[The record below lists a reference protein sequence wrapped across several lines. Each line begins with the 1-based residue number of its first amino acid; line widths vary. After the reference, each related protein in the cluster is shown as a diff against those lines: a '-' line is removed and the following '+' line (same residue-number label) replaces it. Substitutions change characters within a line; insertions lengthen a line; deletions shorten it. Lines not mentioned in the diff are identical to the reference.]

1 MNPEKTMVEE
11 QLDDIPADDTPV
23 EDVVEEEMDE
33 SESLESLAGDEGGA
47 ENPPAEETPPANEPG
62 WIKKRVE
69 KAVNKAVTAA
79 LARQQA
85 EFERQMAPLR
95 ERALNDEARELVRQG
110 EFKSLDRAKEYLQLK
125 QGMPVAAPEPQAQ
138 PQPRNNQGQF
148 APKDDPVI
156 SARIDL
162 LAHQADRIK
171 ASRGIDVMAEFNS
184 NAEIKSKVLS
194 GEMDFYEVAEQ
205 MDERPRRKPP
215 APTRSPNG
223 ASGKNPNA
231 IDTMSDE
238 MFDRMEKR
246 IKEGARYTLK

>member
-1 MNPEKTMVEE
+1 MNPEETMVEE
-11 QLDDIPADDTPV
+11 QLDNVPADDAPV
-23 EDVVEEEMDE
+23 EDVAEEEADE
-33 SESLESLAGDEGGA
+33 SESLESLTGDAGSAD
-47 ENPPAEETPPANEPG
+47 NQPAEEAPPATEPG

-69 KAVNKAVTAA
+69 KAVNRAVAETE
-79 LARQQA
+79 ARMRA
-85 EFERQMAPLR
+85 EFDRQMAPLR
-95 ERALNDEARELVRQG
+95 ERALNEEARELVRQG

-125 QGMPVAAPEPQAQ
+125 QGMPVAAPEPQQ
-138 PQPRNNQGQF
+138 QPRNAQGQY

-162 LAHQADRIK
+162 LAHQADKIK

-184 NAEIKSKVLS
+184 NAEIKNKVLS

-205 MDERPRRKPP
+205 MAEQPRKKPP

-231 IDTMSDE
+231 IDSMSDE
-238 MFDRMEKR
+238 MFERMENK
-246 IKEGARYTLK
+246 IKQGARYTLK

>member
-1 MNPEKTMVEE
+1 MNPEETMVEE
-11 QLDDIPADDTPV
+11 QIDDVPADDAPV
-23 EDVVEEEMDE
+23 EDVAEEEADE
-33 SESLESLAGDEGGA
+33 SESLESLTGGA
-47 ENPPAEETPPANEPG
+47 GSADSKPAEEGPPATEPG

-69 KAVNKAVTAA
+69 KAVNRAVAETE
-79 LARQQA
+79 ARMRA
-85 EFERQMAPLR
+85 EFDRQMAPLR
-95 ERALNDEARELVRQG
+95 ERALNEEARELVRQG

-125 QGMPVAAPEPQAQ
+125 QGMPVAAPEPQQ
-138 PQPRNNQGQF
+138 QPRNNQGQF
-148 APKDDPVI
+148 APKDDPVV

-205 MDERPRRKPP
+205 MAERPRRKPP

-223 ASGKNPNA
+223 ASGKTLNA
-231 IDTMSDE
+231 IESMSDE
-238 MFDRMEKR
+238 AFERMDRR
-246 IKEGARYTLK
+246 IKEEGARYTLK